1 VDLSDLNRLPETE
14 AREALATCCASS
26 GWSAAMTARRP
37 FPDLATMLAHA
48 EEVWWDLTPDD
59 WLEAFASHPRIGER
73 RGGDDRHSRW
83 SRREQ
88 AQAADADEE
97 VRRMIAECNHD
108 YEARFGFT
116 FIVFATDRTADE
128 ILDLCRARLGN
139 GEIRELTVAAA
150 EQARITNLRLRRL
163 VGAA

>member
-1 VDLSDLNRLPETE
+1 
-14 AREALATCCASS
+14 
-26 GWSAAMTARRP
+26 MTARRP

-97 VRRMIAECNHD
+97 A
-108 YEARFGFT
+108 
-116 FIVFATDRTADE
+116 
-128 ILDLCRARLGN
+128 
-139 GEIRELTVAAA
+139 GE
-150 EQARITNLRLRRL
+150 
-163 VGAA
+163 